1 MEFESI
7 FTAAQFELNNRI
19 KNPTKKSSVYD
30 SRSSDGASMDL
41 VTKAIQESVRGT
53 ASMEGLVIGDDL
65 LDLSGEGVA
74 RKKY

>member
-41 VTKAIQESVRGT
+41 VTKAIQNRLE
-53 ASMEGLVIGDDL
+53 APHQWKAL
-65 LDLSGEGVA
+65 
-74 RKKY
+74 